1 MDQIITYLRQN
12 REQFLEK
19 VKDIVAIPSVSS
31 DPDRQPDMIR
41 CAKHLKNDAEKTG
54 LENLELMETGG
65 NPVVYG
71 DWLHAGKDAP
81 TILIYGHYDVQ
92 PEDPV
97 ELWDSPPFEATRRDN
112 RLYGRGVIDDK
123 GQLYIHLAA
132 LEAWLREKKELPV
145 NVKAIFE
152 GAEEIGSEF
161 LDEFLEKNKK
171 KLQADVVVVSDTGM
185 FAKGVPSITYGLR
198 GLAYFQID
206 VKGPDGDLHSGSFGG
221 PVDNPAN
228 ALVRIL
234 SKLKDDNGRITIP
247 GFYDNVKEL
256 TDEERENFR
265 KLPFDKDEF
274 RDESVG
280 APGLAEDDEFS
291 VLEQLWCR
299 PTLDF
304 NGLNSGFT
312 GKGAKTVLPSTAMA
326 KVSMRL
332 VPNQDPDRI
341 GDLFEDYIN
350 KIAPDTVEVTLTRM
364 HGGLPYLADTSEPMF
379 EAAKVA
385 VQKAFNKETALIRE
399 GGSIPFVRTITDIL
413 SAPAI
418 LLGFGLPDENA
429 HAPNEW
435 MDIENFNLGMESI
448 AYLYDEIAK
457 RSG

>member
-1 MDQIITYLRQN
+1 MDEIINYLRNN
-12 REQFLEK
+12 REKFLGQ
-19 VKDIVAIPSVSS
+19 VKEIVAIPSVSG
-31 DPDRQPDMIR
+31 DPERHEEMIR
-41 CAKHLKNDAEKTG
+41 CANHLKDDAEKAG
-54 LENLELMETGG
+54 LENVQLMETGG
-65 NPVVYG
+65 NPVVYA
-71 DWLHAGKDAP
+71 DWLNAGDEAP

-97 ELWDSPPFEATRRDN
+97 ELWDSPPFEATQKDG

-123 GQLYIHLAA
+123 GQVYIHLAA
-132 LEAWLREKKELPV
+132 LEAWLKERGALPV

-161 LDEFLEKNKK
+161 LDEFLEKNKA

-234 SKLKDDNGRITIP
+234 AQLRDEKGRISIP
-247 GFYDNVKEL
+247 GFYDDVKEL
-256 TDEERENFR
+256 TEKEREDFR
-265 KLPFDKDEF
+265 KLPFDEEEF
-274 RDESVG
+274 RKESVG
-280 APGLAEDDEFS
+280 APGLARDEEYS

-304 NGLNSGFT
+304 NGLHSGFT
-312 GKGAKTVLPSTAMA
+312 GKGAKTVLPSKAMA

-332 VPNQDPDRI
+332 VPNQDPERI
-341 GDLFEDYIN
+341 ADLFEDYI
-350 KIAPDTVEVTLTRM
+350 KEIAPDSVEVKLTRM
-364 HGGLPYLADTSEPMF
+364 HGGHPYIADTNEPMF
-379 EAAKVA
+379 EAAKAA
-385 VQKAFNKETALIRE
+385 VQKAFKKETALIRE
-399 GGSIPFVRTITDIL
+399 GGTIPFVRTITDIL

-448 AYLYDEIAK
+448 AHLYDEIAK
-457 RSG
+457 RTQ

>member
-1 MDQIITYLRQN
+1 MDNIISYLREH
-12 REQFLEK
+12 RADYLEK

-31 DPDRQPDMIR
+31 DPERKSEMIR
-41 CAKHLKNDAEKTG
+41 CADHLKNDMAEAG
-54 LENLELMETGG
+54 LENLELKETPG
-65 NPVVYG
+65 NPIVYG
-71 DWLHAGKDAP
+71 DWLHAEGAP

-97 ELWDSPPFEATRRDN
+97 DLWETPPFEATERDG

-132 LEAWLREKKELPV
+132 LKAWFENEGQLPL

-152 GAEEIGSEF
+152 GEEEIGSKHLDDF
-161 LDEFLEKNKK
+161 LNENKEM
-171 KLQADVVVVSDTGM
+171 LQADCVVVSDTGM

-206 VKGPDGDLHSGSFGG
+206 LEGPSGDLHSGSFGG

-228 ALVRIL
+228 VLVRML
-234 SKLKDDNGRITIP
+234 AQLKDDDGRIAIP
-247 GFYDNVKEL
+247 GFYDKVQEL
-256 TDEERENFR
+256 TDEERENFAN
-265 KLPFDKDEF
+265 LPFDADEF

-280 APGLAEDDEFS
+280 APGLAKDKEYS

-299 PTLDF
+299 PTLDI

-312 GKGAKTVLPSTAMA
+312 GEGAKTVIPSKAMA

-332 VPNQDPDRI
+332 VPHQDPEKI
-341 GDLFEDYIN
+341 GDLFESFI
-350 KIAPDTVEVTLTRM
+350 KEIAPDTVNVKLTRM
-364 HGGLPYLADTSEPMF
+364 HGGYYYLADINEPMF
-379 EAAKVA
+379 EAARESVKR
-385 VQKAFNKETALIRE
+385 AFDKETALIRE
-399 GGSIPFVRTITDIL
+399 GGSIPFVHSITHIL
-413 SAPAI
+413 DSPAI

-435 MDIENFNLGMESI
+435 MDLENFYLGMESI
-448 AYLYDEIAK
+448 AYLYEEISK
-457 RSG
+457 RT